1 QHSPMGWIRQ
11 KGSTQELYDLKNNP
25 NWAVRM
31 ATRSRGAKALKLDKL
46 AKPLLGWLDRMDE
59 NTVAGIWQASKYA
72 AQEKMGITGKVS
84 KEQENAYWDKVTEL
98 FERAISETQPN
109 YTVME
114 QSAISRSPNEAL
126 KMFTMF
132 KTPTIANFNVL

>member
-1 QHSPMGWIRQ
+1 MLTLNPNSAVSQVSGYPTAASVLGWKAVNRGWKDMAGVTLPGGRKKLDEVNEEMAQHSPMGWIRQ

-31 ATRSRGAKALKLDKL
+31 ATRSRGAKAMKLDKL

-72 AQEKMGITGKVS
+72 AQEKMGFTGKVS
-84 KEQENAYWDKVTEL
+84 
-98 FERAISETQPN
+98 
-109 YTVME
+109 
-114 QSAISRSPNEAL
+114 
-126 KMFTMF
+126 
-132 KTPTIANFNVL
+132 